1 MSQKY
6 SRPQVLD
13 PSVLRDITARYKK
26 HNDKLEASFRA
37 ESASGMFKRLE
48 EEDLRAAER
57 RTRLERSY
65 DIIQELSRGAIPVRT
80 ERLKEEELAVAERRA
95 KLYGKKP

>member
-1 MSQKY
+1 MADYK
-6 SRPQVLD
+6 RPSLLD

-48 EEDLRAAER
+48 AEDLAAAER
-57 RTRLERSY
+57 RARL
-65 DIIQELSRGAIPVRT
+65 
-80 ERLKEEELAVAERRA
+80 A
-95 KLYGKKP
+95 KT

>member
-1 MSQKY
+1 MADKY
-6 SRPQVLD
+6 NRPSLLD

-48 EEDLRAAER
+48 EEDLR
-57 RTRLERSY
+57 
-65 DIIQELSRGAIPVRT
+65 
-80 ERLKEEELAVAERRA
+80 VAERRA
-95 KLYGKKP
+95 RLAQK